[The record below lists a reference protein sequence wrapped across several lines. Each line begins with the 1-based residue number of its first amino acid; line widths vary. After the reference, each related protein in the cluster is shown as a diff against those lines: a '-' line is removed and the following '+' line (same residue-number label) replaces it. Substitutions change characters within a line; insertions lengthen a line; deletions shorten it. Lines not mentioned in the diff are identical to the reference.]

1 MSFIVEVSKTCRIPQ
16 WANRCWPPCE
26 TSIKILLHS
35 GKLWPGFQYL
45 PGRCSWWYFLHFLLF
60 EKPFLSPA
68 RWKGT
73 QFVFSAWFII
83 FYVYI
88 QMLPTSF
95 VRSSWLSYSCL
106 LISSKQSGHPPL
118 TPDINRGNCCS
129 LTIFSFQTIP
139 MVVHQP
145 ELLTA
150 AHLHQQSSLCW
161 GLVWTS
167 VSCLN
172 CSYVPT
178 HFDLL
183 LF

>member
-118 TPDINRGNCCS
+118 
-129 LTIFSFQTIP
+129 LTSTGG
-139 MVVHQP
+139 
-145 ELLTA
+145 TA
-150 AHLHQQSSLCW
+150 AHWVFSHFRPFPWLYINLNYSQQLICINNHLSLCW